1 MFDVKI
7 DYVNHAKGG
16 TNMSKEERKELIERI
31 AEKFTRT
38 SEDRKDFIAG
48 YLTRAMEEHGKNEK
62 QTA

>member
-1 MFDVKI
+1 
-7 DYVNHAKGG
+7 
-16 TNMSKEERKELIERI
+16 MSKEERKELIERI

-48 YLTRAMEEHGKNEK
+48 YLTRAMEEHGKHEK